1 MTIRV
6 MLVDDQQ
13 MFRDALRGLL
23 NGELGIEVVDEAGDG
38 REALARCGASR
49 PDVVV
54 MDISMGE
61 PDGIETTRR
70 LLQVLPQAKVVAL
83 SCHADKRHVAGMIE
97 AGAVGYIAKS
107 AASVA
112 LVNAIRAVQCQRTFF
127 CQEVAEALM
136 DVVRNQQ
143 QGGAVSL
150 GRREVEVLVLLADG
164 KRASEIG
171 EKLHISPSTVEA
183 HRRNIMR
190 KLDLHS
196 VVDLTK
202 YALREGL
209 IQL

>member
-1 MTIRV
+1 MKIRV
-6 MLVDDQQ
+6 MLADDHR
-13 MFRDALRGLL
+13 MFRDALRGVLDA
-23 NGELGIEVVDEAGDG
+23 ERDMEVVGEACDG
-38 REALARCGASR
+38 SEVLACCGAVR

-70 LLQVLPQAKVVAL
+70 LLRLLPQAKVVAL
-83 SCHADKRHVAGMIE
+83 SCHDDKRHVARMIE
-97 AGAVGYIAKS
+97 AGAVGYLTKS
-107 AASVA
+107 AASGA
-112 LVNAIRAVQCQRTFF
+112 LVNAIRAVYHQRTYF
-127 CQEVAEALM
+127 CQEVADALV
-136 DVVRNQQ
+136 DVLRNRQ
-143 QGGAVSL
+143 QGAGVTL
-150 GRREVEVLVLLADG
+150 GRRETEVLVWLAEG
-164 KRASEIG
+164 KHAAEIG
-171 EKLHISPSTVEA
+171 AKLHISPSTVEA

>member
-6 MLVDDQQ
+6 MLADDHQ
-13 MFRDALRGLL
+13 MFRDALRGMLD
-23 NGELGIEVVDEAGDG
+23 GEVDLQVVDEAGDG
-38 REALARCGASR
+38 SETLIRCSASR

-61 PDGIETTRR
+61 PDGIETTKR
-70 LLQVLPQAKVVAL
+70 LLRLLPQAKVVAL
-83 SCHADKRHVAGMIE
+83 SCHADKRHVARMIE
-97 AGAVGYIAKS
+97 AGAAGYITKS

-112 LVNAIRAVQCQRTFF
+112 LVNAIRAVHNQRTYF
-127 CQEVAEALM
+127 CQEVADALA
-136 DVVRNQQ
+136 DVVRYQQ
-143 QGGAVSL
+143 QGGGNML
-150 GRREVEVLVLLADG
+150 GRREIEVLTLLADG
-164 KRASEIG
+164 KHAPEIG